1 MKKRKG
7 FSLAECVVAVLIVML
22 VGFSLVTTAL
32 VAISNTNKANAIQII
47 NNESL
52 NLVKIVKETSL
63 EDNGEYSSTNLESAL
78 LKFYGKIFDLSEQKL
93 NNKAN
98 IFIKDSGEIAPSGN
112 IRLDLTFMKKNEY
125 IALSLSGYYKDKL
138 IKEES
143 ILFEKYVATWD
154 I

>member
-1 MKKRKG
+1 MKKVKG

-78 LKFYGKIFDLSEQKL
+78 LKYYGKIFDLSEQKL
-93 NNKAN
+93 NNKESV
-98 IFIKDSGEIAPSGN
+98 FIKDSGEIAPSGN
-112 IRLDLTFMKKNEY
+112 IRLDLTFMKNNEY

-138 IKEES
+138 IKAES
-143 ILFEKYVATWD
+143 IIFEKYVATWD